1 MFDESGMISSNERS
15 TDRALKIVHAL
26 AYYGAYSGGIQH
38 YVKGLARQQAMDG
51 HDVVIVTSSGYAS
64 DPLSDGARVIR
75 AKTLFSAFRVPFTPT
90 LPLKLLKERF
100 DVLHVHLPL
109 PWLDLC
115 AILIKMLKRN
125 IVLVITIHNDLQVSS
140 LLSKVLAFIHNHFS
154 IICAIECADGII
166 TSTNAFADSLPYSIP
181 TNKHFVISP
190 GIDRDVFKPLN
201 LARKK
206 EVLFV
211 GRMIPEKGLHL
222 LVEAFKQVRRR
233 YPEYRLI
240 VAYQDVYSYEDYYR
254 EAIGQSS
261 VYRVEEKN
269 CSRQKLVTLYNTSK
283 CLVVPSLQE
292 SYSLT
297 ILEAIACGCPVVA
310 FKLPGPYEAFSKAN
324 VRWVPLGDVDALASQ
339 IIDCIEAEC
348 YVAQIGELTGTSWS
362 KIARKIESV
371 YKAARNNNSE

>member
-1 MFDESGMISSNERS
+1 MFNESAMISSNERS

-26 AYYGAYSGGIQH
+26 AYYGDYSGGIQH
-38 YVKGLARQQAMDG
+38 YVKSLARQQAEDG

-64 DPLSDGARVIR
+64 DSSSDVARVIR

-90 LPLKLLKERF
+90 LPLILLREKF

-115 AILIKMLKRN
+115 AILIKILKGK
-125 IVLVITIHNDLQVSS
+125 ILVITIHNDLQVTS
-140 LLSKVLAFIHNHFS
+140 LLSKILAFIHNHFS
-154 IICAIECADGII
+154 IRCAIECADAII

-181 TNKHFVISP
+181 ANKHFVISP

-201 LARKK
+201 LARRK

-222 LVEAFKQVRRR
+222 LVEAFEQVRSR

-240 VAYQDVYSYEDYYR
+240 VAYQDVYSYGNYYR
-254 EAIGQSS
+254 KAIGQSS
-261 VYRVEEKN
+261 VYMVEENN
-269 CSRQKLVTLYNTSK
+269 CSHQKLVTLYNTCK

-310 FKLPGPYEAFSKAN
+310 FKLPGPYEAFSNAN
-324 VRWVPLGDVDALASQ
+324 VRWVPLGDVGALARQ
-339 IIDCIEAEC
+339 IIECIEAEC
-348 YVAQIGELTGTSWS
+348 NVMQISELNGNSWS
-362 KIARKIESV
+362 KISRRIESV
-371 YKAARNNNSE
+371 YKVVLNNNSE